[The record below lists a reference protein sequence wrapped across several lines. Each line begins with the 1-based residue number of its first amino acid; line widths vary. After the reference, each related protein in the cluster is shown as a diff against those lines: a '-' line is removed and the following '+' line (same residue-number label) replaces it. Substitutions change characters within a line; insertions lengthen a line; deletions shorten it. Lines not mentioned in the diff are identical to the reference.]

1 MAGLFSF
8 IESFFF
14 LSIGITFI
22 LILLLVYHFKQR
34 LGILEQKSETIV
46 SIVNQLTHE
55 MTYIRPMLQHKHAP
69 LAPPTQLS
77 QTVHTLPPDTCPIY
91 PEMYFVSPN
100 DLRDS
105 FVVSPEFD
113 ALTEAQRSCAMP
125 MLSPARTNDTIMPQ
139 IREVNDDDDDDETS
153 EEEYEDDDEEEEES
167 VVESLG
173 GSKAVV
179 PEEEDEVEEI
189 IDIAPDSDL
198 NLDIDAEPE
207 PLDDLR
213 SDVASMPVIEDV
225 TKKMNIQELRAFV
238 VQRGLVTVAESVKMK
253 KSDLYKLL
261 D

>member
-77 QTVHTLPPDTCPIY
+77 QTLHTLPPDTCPIY

-113 ALTEAQRSCAMP
+113 ALTTASLPP
-125 MLSPARTNDTIMPQ
+125 MLSPARTNDTTMPQ
-139 IREVNDDDDDDETS
+139 IREVNDDDDETS
-153 EEEYEDDDEEEEES
+153 EEEYEDDEEEEES